1 MRNEVH
7 TLDIPTVTALEEDC
21 IRESPCHWPRHFVRL
36 EDDKPEQI
44 IEFDTISR
52 SE

>member
-1 MRNEVH
+1 
-7 TLDIPTVTALEEDC
+7 
-21 IRESPCHWPRHFVRL
+21 VRL

-52 SE
+52 SEWVEQLGAGE